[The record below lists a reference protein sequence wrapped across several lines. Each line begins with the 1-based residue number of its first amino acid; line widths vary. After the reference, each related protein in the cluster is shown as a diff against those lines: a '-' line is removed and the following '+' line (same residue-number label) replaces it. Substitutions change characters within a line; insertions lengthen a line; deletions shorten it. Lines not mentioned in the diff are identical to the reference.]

1 MRVLALIENVMY
13 LFWFR
18 ATIISGLI
26 FPTTKVESFRTFK
39 WRQSLTNVAIPHCT
53 GKYDYAS
60 GSLLRSGQQNLD
72 EAKASALESDS
83 NSSGRDE
90 ERITNLGKDSL
101 TSLEEDTSSVL
112 KKIRGSVDTT
122 FYPGNYPV

>member
-1 MRVLALIENVMY
+1 MRVLALIETVIY
-13 LFWFR
+13 LFWLK
-18 ATIISGLI
+18 ATVISGLI

-60 GSLLRSGQQNLD
+60 GSLLRSGQQNGD
-72 EAKASALESDS
+72 DAKASALESDS
-83 NSSGRDE
+83 NFFSRDE
-90 ERITNLGKDSL
+90 ERIINLGEDSL

-112 KKIRGSVDTT
+112 KKVRGSVDTT
-122 FYPGNYPV
+122 FYPGNYPI